1 MNNIAVSSF
10 ETGMECVYLHKQLDF
25 MLMNSAD
32 CLHKASGYICEICEC
47 RDQDQKYLSISRS
60 VGYKEMFV
68 IRGDTQLYHYKYVS
82 GVYTCNSLCIDK

>member
-47 RDQDQKYLSISRS
+47 RDQDQK
-60 VGYKEMFV
+60 
-68 IRGDTQLYHYKYVS
+68 
-82 GVYTCNSLCIDK
+82 